1 MATVAEFISVLRNSS
16 PQVHIFHNQT
26 QVYSEHVALGGYYDD
41 VLDIVDRLTETY
53 TALYGEITGYKSAP
67 YRDYVDKEDTITYF
81 KTLYAYVQ
89 KSRVVFTD
97 SFLQNI
103 VDELCELITQ
113 TIFRLNLN
121 KM

>member
-26 QVYSEHVALGGYYDD
+26 QVFSEHQALGGYYDD
-41 VLDIVDRLTETY
+41 VLDIIDRLAETY

-67 YRDYVDKEDTITYF
+67 YRDYVDKEDTLTYF

-89 KSRVVFTD
+89 KSRTVFTD